1 MTNKMN
7 FNLYLE
13 AKKIELGH
21 TSYLETISWF
31 MENESDQEPEQIAK
45 CLNKKI
51 LEEISKEAND
61 LGMLKVQETYTN
73 VV

>member
-1 MTNKMN
+1 MN

-13 AKKIELGH
+13 SKKIELGYD
-21 TSYLETISWF
+21 TYLETLSWF

-51 LEEISKEAND
+51 TEEITKEANE
-61 LGMLKVQETYTN
+61 LGMLKNHEISISLL
-73 VV
+73 